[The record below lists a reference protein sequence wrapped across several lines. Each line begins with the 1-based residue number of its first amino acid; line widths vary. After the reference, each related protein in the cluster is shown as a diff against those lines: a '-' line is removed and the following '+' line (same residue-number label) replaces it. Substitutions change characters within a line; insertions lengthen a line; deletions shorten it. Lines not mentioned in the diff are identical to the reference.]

1 MNFNKQIYTLFEKQ
15 QFTNPLEEAR
25 QIVAPLCM
33 NSLNDLII
41 NCDDCRTMSENK
53 NIAYGNPNANIM
65 IIDDVATNNREV
77 KDYFDTLIEASGLD
91 KNDLFIIN
99 SVSCVCQRRVKGEM
113 VDRLP
118 SKEETNSCKAF
129 LNYAI
134 QFVRPRIIIAMGA
147 TALNM
152 FHSDVS
158 LLSVKN
164 TIMDFNGIK
173 TIVSYSVKD
182 IFSLSQYQSEEESQL
197 TADEVL
203 SNLVQAKEYIDSI
216 RSK

>member
-1 MNFNKQIYTLFEKQ
+1 MNFNKQIYDLFKMQ
-15 QFTNPLEEAR
+15 QFSNPLEEAR

-41 NCDDCRTMSENK
+41 NCNDCKTMSEHK

-65 IIDDVATNNREV
+65 IIDDVATNNQEV
-77 KDYFDTLIEASGLD
+77 KDYFNVLIEASGID

-99 SVSCVCQRRVKGEM
+99 SVSCVCQRKVKGEL

-118 SKEETNSCKAF
+118 SKEETNSCKAS

-134 QFVRPRIIIAMGA
+134 QFVRPRIIVSMGA

-152 FHSDVS
+152 FHNDMS

-164 TIMDFNGIK
+164 SILYFNGIR

-182 IFSLSQYQSEEESQL
+182 IFDLSRYQSEEESQL
-197 TADEVL
+197 TANEVL
-203 SNLVQAKEYIDSI
+203 NNLIQAKEYIDSI